1 MKLRKRFLYL
11 SLTSVATFATAFVS
25 ISCQYYLNKKN
36 ELVKQLKEFEEVI
49 NKLDNKYQELKEEY
63 KWFMTFAKHTESK
76 LPAYKSHFDIYA
88 IYEDWTDK
96 HKSVLKEFK
105 EWYKKPDNALPWL
118 IQKNNLIGKHPKY
131 TGFYYWQALYNLM
144 LDEEAK
150 NKKE

>member
-1 MKLRKRFLYL
+1 
-11 SLTSVATFATAFVS
+11 
-25 ISCQYYLNKKN
+25 
-36 ELVKQLKEFEEVI
+36 
-49 NKLDNKYQELKEEY
+49 
-63 KWFMTFAKHTESK
+63 MTFAKHTESK

-118 IQKNNLIGKHPKY
+118 TQKNNLIEKHSKY